1 MIVDLKMKLDID
13 DDFLTNLMKIS
24 SHHIDY
30 LLSLDEFPEIK
41 SVSNVML
48 TVHGKEEEDG
58 EE

>member
-1 MIVDLKMKLDID
+1 MIVDLKMKLEID
-13 DDFLTNLMKIS
+13 DNSLNELLRIS

-30 LLSLDEFPEIK
+30 LLNLDEFPEIK

-48 TVHGKEEEDG
+48 TVHGKEEKDG

>member
-13 DDFLTNLMKIS
+13 DDFLNNLMKIS

-30 LLSLDEFPEIK
+30 LLNLDEFPEIK

-48 TVHGKEEEDG
+48 TVHGKEEKDG